1 MGDWHSRSVSQ
12 VMEEVKGR
20 PEGLTAREA
29 ARRLEQY
36 GPNQLAQ
43 PKPPGLL
50 LRVLGQLKDPM
61 ILVLLASSDRA
72 AAASSTR
79 DRKSVV

>member
-20 PEGLTAREA
+20 QEGLTAREA

-36 GPNQLAQ
+36 GPNQ
-43 PKPPGLL
+43 
-50 LRVLGQLKDPM
+50 
-61 ILVLLASSDRA
+61 
-72 AAASSTR
+72 

>member
-12 VMEEVKGR
+12 VMEEVKGH
-20 PEGLTAREA
+20 PGGLTAREA

-43 PKPPGLL
+43 PQPPGLF
-50 LRVLGQLKDPM
+50 LRILGQLKDPM
-61 ILVLLASSDRA
+61 ILVLL
-72 AAASSTR
+72 
-79 DRKSVV
+79 VVSYLW